1 MSFATPFLRRL
12 PFALAVGAVAACAAP
27 DTSRGAL
34 TPTEPASD
42 NVSAKDASQKSAAS
56 GANNNSNNGENYK
69 IASCIGRR
77 VATYKA
83 VFGPQGGTLT
93 FGGSMLIIPGGALHD
108 TVTISATVLD
118 TTTSRVELQPHG
130 LQFAKPAGLSL
141 GTTNCT
147 LSNPSA
153 PAIVYLSPTGQILDT
168 IDAVYDPHWHTVA
181 SPIDHFSGYAIAF

>member
-1 MSFATPFLRRL
+1 MASVTPFLRHL
-12 PFALAVGAVAACAAP
+12 ALAVAIAACAAP

-34 TPTEPASD
+34 SPTGPTA
-42 NVSAKDASQKSAAS
+42 NVDASQKSAAS
-56 GANNNSNNGENYK
+56 SSNNGENYK
-69 IASCIGRR
+69 IASCIGRQ
-77 VATYKA
+77 VATYKG
-83 VFGPQGGTLT
+83 VFGPHGGTLM

-108 TVTISATVLD
+108 TVTISATIMD

-181 SPIDHFSGYAIAF
+181 SPIDHFSGYAMGF